1 MMAFP
6 VDIQGIEGYI
16 SFIEEI
22 TGITVPDVDYRN
34 LMETIEKKASSK
46 GCTRR
51 EYLSILR
58 NDAVERDN
66 FLNCITIGETYFFRE
81 WKHFRVLKDAVF
93 PEFRERASRVFFWS
107 ATCATGE
114 EAYSLALFASEFLG
128 LPFIVYA
135 TDINGDSLFRMK
147 ERRFG
152 PNSFREDGRAY
163 HGIVLHNAVLENKT
177 IVIAQEIEK
186 KIVPFRIN
194 LFSDALDEL
203 PANID
208 IIFFRNTLIYMKP
221 EAKLKVIDRLVKRLR
236 QGGYLFLGSSETPLV
251 EHGELE
257 LRETDGVY
265 YFIRTARVS

>member
-1 MMAFP
+1 MAFS
-6 VDIQGIEGYI
+6 VDIQAIEGYI

-34 LMETIEKKASSK
+34 LMETVERKASSR
-46 GCTRR
+46 GCARE
-51 EYLSILR
+51 EYLRVLR
-58 NDAVERDN
+58 NDALEREN

-81 WKHFRVLKDAVF
+81 WKHFRVLKEALF
-93 PEFRERASRVFFWS
+93 PEFRELAARVLFWS

-135 TDINGDSLFRMK
+135 TDINGDSLARMK
-147 ERRFG
+147 ERRYG

-163 HGIVLHNAVLENKT
+163 YDVVLRNAVLEGKT
-177 IVIAQEIEK
+177 VVISRDIEK
-186 KIVPFRIN
+186 NISPLRIN
-194 LFSDALDEL
+194 LFSGSLDEL
-203 PANID
+203 PDGID

-221 EAKLKVIDRLVKRLR
+221 EAKLKVIGRLVKKLR

-251 EHGELE
+251 EHSELA
-257 LRETDGVY
+257 LQETDGVY
-265 YFIRTARVS
+265 YFIRTVRVP